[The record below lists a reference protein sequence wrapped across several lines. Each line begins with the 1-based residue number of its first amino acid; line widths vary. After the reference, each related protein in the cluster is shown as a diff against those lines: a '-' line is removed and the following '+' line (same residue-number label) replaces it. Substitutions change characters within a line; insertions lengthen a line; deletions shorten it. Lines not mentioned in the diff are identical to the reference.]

1 MTELSTMFSESHLAA
16 MACRPDIL
24 GSVHGH
30 IRRILI
36 LFVVHPKPSA
46 ARHTSSNNISLLR
59 SVSFALPVFGRSSP
73 FSGLLPP
80 LLSSCLCP
88 GRGLPSSSHRH
99 SSVCA
104 SALSPVVLDIS
115 LQPLLPCSRSSNFY
129 YLRLTLAARK
139 SWVRHL
145 HIRKLYFRILHLR
158 GSLRRILPLLLTL
171 RKLDQPGL
179 L

>member
-1 MTELSTMFSESHLAA
+1 MTALSTMFSESHLAA
-16 MACRPDIL
+16 MACRPGIL

-104 SALSPVVLDIS
+104 SALSPVVPDIS
-115 LQPLLPCSRSSNFY
+115 LQPLLPCRRSSNFY

-145 HIRKLYFRILHLR
+145 HIRKLYFRILHRR